1 MQVKKYTVAHHFCK
15 RGLSTLF
22 LVIDL
27 NWNTGSR
34 VYCNFDFALKRLG
47 RRCVELNSG
56 TGWGGGRIFTRGAY
70 YLHKPPGISHK
81 RSENVVQ
88 NTVLDKTLTL
98 NWPISNEIYW
108 PTFWSAVKAVANIFW
123 FASTIVWA
131 FSIFTIRVAVAFVKV
146 QFAFVDIWKKISSK
160 ILN

>member
-15 RGLSTLF
+15 RSFNSFPGYWFKLKHWVSCL
-22 LVIDL
+22 LQL
-27 NWNTGSR
+27 WLCAYKTGTPLCR
-34 VYCNFDFALKRLG
+34 I
-47 RRCVELNSG
+47 EL
-56 TGWGGGRIFTRGAY
+56 WDWLGGGRIFTRGAY

-98 NWPISNEIYW
+98 KWPISNEIYW
-108 PTFWSAVKAVANIFW
+108 PTFWSAVKSVANIFW

-146 QFAFVDIWKKISSK
+146 HFAFVDIWKKISSK